1 MTFFT
6 EKMYFCTK
14 FYIMYLHER
23 KEWWHFRFDAAAVMN
38 PLASVRAKQGLLLGE
53 LSALGF
59 SIQDEAVLENL
70 TLEVVKSSEIEGENL
85 NLSQVRSSI
94 ALRLGIPTTNVTS
107 STRYIDGVVEM
118 MLDATQHFD
127 TELSDERLFG
137 WHNVLFPTGMSGLYK
152 IDVGCYRSH
161 EMQVVSGPMG
171 HEQVHYQAPEPE
183 RIADEMKRFVAWFNH
198 DDSLDPVLKAAVAH
212 LWFVTIHPFDDGNGR
227 IARALT
233 EMLLAR
239 SDNNARR
246 FYSMSNQIQIDKK
259 QYYKILELTQKGS
272 GDITEWLLWFLKCL
286 QSSLD
291 STDMTLKS
299 VMAKARFWESHTE
312 MRFNDR
318 QKKIINMLYDGF
330 FGKLNTSKW
339 AKIAKCST
347 DTALND
353 INDLVKKGVLRKN
366 EGGGRSTSYSLVQ

>member
-1 MTFFT
+1 
-6 EKMYFCTK
+6 
-14 FYIMYLHER
+14 MYLHER
-23 KEWWHFRFDAAAVMN
+23 KEWWNFQFDAAAVMN

-94 ALRLGIPTTNVTS
+94 ALRLGIPTANVTS
-107 STRYIDGVVEM
+107 STRYIDGIVEM
-118 MLDATQHFD
+118 MLNATQHFD
-127 TELSDERLFG
+127 AELTDERLFG
-137 WHNVLFPTGMSGLYK
+137 WHNVLFPSGMSGLYK
-152 IDVGCYRSH
+152 IDVGRYRSH

-183 RIADEMKRFVAWFNH
+183 RIADEMKRFVTWINH
-198 DDSLDPVLKAAVAH
+198 DDSLDPVMKAAVAH

-259 QYYKILELTQKGS
+259 QYYKVLEMTQKGS

-299 VMAKARFWESHTE
+299 VMAKARFWESHNE

-318 QKKIINMLYDGF
+318 QKKIINMLHDGF
-330 FGKLNTSKW
+330 FGNLNTSKW
-339 AKIAKCST
+339 AKITKCST

-353 INDLVKKGVLRKN
+353 INDLVKKGILQKN